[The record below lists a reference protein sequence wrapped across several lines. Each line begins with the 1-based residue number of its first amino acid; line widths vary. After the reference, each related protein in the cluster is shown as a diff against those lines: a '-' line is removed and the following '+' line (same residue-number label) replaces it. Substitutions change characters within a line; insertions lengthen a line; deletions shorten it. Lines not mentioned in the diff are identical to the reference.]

1 MMMKLKRISRF
12 NQDHSRFLILKFFLK
27 KIFLQKTTYLQFLQN
42 WFFWSEEVLVV
53 SVKILI
59 LDIGLDDS
67 YLVWFFI

>member
-1 MMMKLKRISRF
+1 MMKLRNAFLDSIRII
-12 NQDHSRFLILKFFLK
+12 QDFEFFSQKYFCK
-27 KIFLQKTTYLQFLQN
+27 KLSTWQFLQN